1 MDWNTIMPFVGFG
14 GIITLCTLCFRMGR
28 FFETVSYL
36 KEKVGTNEKKSIN
49 SSNTLDDKLDK
60 IMQQN
65 VASAENQKE
74 MKAQLTDIKSRLDT
88 HETRLSAIE
97 KELPKRREDK

>member
-1 MDWNTIMPFVGFG
+1 MPFIGFG

-49 SSNTLDDKLDK
+49 SSNEQGDKIDEILRKMDVSSQNQKSMEGKLDT
-60 IMQQN
+60 IQSTLN
-65 VASAENQKE
+65 S
-74 MKAQLTDIKSRLDT
+74 
-88 HETRLSAIE
+88 HEARLSTIE
-97 KELPKRREDK
+97 KELPKRKEDK

>member
-1 MDWNTIMPFVGFG
+1 MDWNSIMPFIGFG
-14 GIITLCTLCFRMGR
+14 GIITLCTLCFKMGR

-36 KEKVGTNEKKSIN
+36 KEKVGTNETKSIN

-74 MKAQLTDIKSRLDT
+74 MKSQLNDIKSKLGE

-97 KELPKRREDK
+97 RDMPKRKEDK

>member
-1 MDWNTIMPFVGFG
+1 MPFIGFG

-36 KEKVGTNEKKSIN
+36 KEKVGVNENKSIA
-49 SSNTLDDKLDK
+49 SSNTLDEKLDK

-65 VASAENQKE
+65 ITSAENQKE
-74 MKAQLTDIKSRLDT
+74 MKIQLNDIR
-88 HETRLSAIE
+88 TRLGEHEARLTTIE
-97 KELPKRREDK
+97 KDMPKRKEDK